1 MDNKALKNKVIITA
15 AVTGAW
21 PKKENNPNVPMTP
34 QEIADDV
41 YACWKAGAAVAH
53 LHMRDDEGNG
63 TMDTAK
69 FEETVNLIHTKYP
82 DCDIVLNLTTSG
94 DIHADDE
101 IRVVH
106 VKKLKPE
113 MASYDCGSMNWLNS
127 GLFLNTPKFLTDCG
141 LLFQELGVKPEIEAF
156 DPGMIGNAAYYIK
169 KGVLK
174 TPVHFQFCMGC
185 ANGIAGSMKNLIF
198 MKETADE
205 LVGKGNYT
213 WSCFGVGHSAMEM
226 LYGAVALGGNIRVGM
241 EDNVMYAKG
250 QLAESNVQFI
260 ERAVRVIKEYG
271 KEVATPDEARQI
283 LGLAK

>member
-1 MDNKALKNKVIITA
+1 MAKKTIITA

-41 YACWKAGAAVAH
+41 YACWKAGAAIAH

-82 DCDIVLNLTTSG
+82 DCDIILNLTTSG

-101 IRVVH
+101 LRVAH

-141 LLFQELGVKPEIEAF
+141 LLFQETNTKPEIEAF

-185 ANGIAGSMKNLIF
+185 ANGIAGTMKNLIF

-226 LYGAVALGGNIRVGM
+226 LYGAVALGGGIRVGM

-250 QLAESNVQFI
+250 QLAESNVQFV

-271 KEVATPDEARQI
+271 NEVATPAEAREM
-283 LGLAK
+283 LGLTAK

>member
-1 MDNKALKNKVIITA
+1 MAKKTIITA

-41 YACWKAGAAVAH
+41 YACWKAGAAIAH

-82 DCDIVLNLTTSG
+82 DCDIILNLTTSG

-101 IRVVH
+101 IRVAH

-127 GLFLNTPKFLTDCG
+127 GLFINSPKFLTDCG
-141 LLFQELGVKPEIEAF
+141 LLFQETNTKPEIEAF

-185 ANGIAGSMKNLIF
+185 ANGIPGSMKNLIF

-226 LYGAVALGGNIRVGM
+226 LYGAVALGGGIRVGM

-250 QLAESNVQFI
+250 QLAESNVQFV
-260 ERAVRVIKEYG
+260 ERAARVIREYG
-271 KEVATPDEARQI
+271 NEVATPAEAREM
-283 LGLAK
+283 LGLTAK